1 MKAVKR
7 KSRKRSIILRI
18 SLAVFAIYVVVVLVE
33 LQMQLKEA
41 NQRNDELNA
50 QIRTENA
57 RIEDLQDSLDNH
69 ERYQERGARDNWYVY
84 PDEEIYIIA
93 PGT

>member
-18 SLAVFAIYVVVVLVE
+18 SLAIFAIYVVVVLVE

-69 ERYQERGARDNWYVY
+69 ERYQERSARDNWYMY
-84 PDEEIYIIA
+84 PDEEVYIIA